1 MFRNSVN
8 VSLHPLYH
16 VPIFQNLHLNP
27 DTKGQGKGN
36 GLAFAA
42 AVTAGVLIGGYFYSR
57 GKETAPVKTS
67 SVPATVS
74 SAMNPND
81 FIPFKL
87 VEIVPLSHN
96 TSVFR
101 FKLGEDQTSGMSVA
115 SCLLTMLP
123 PQKEGDKPV
132 VRPYTPITDE
142 TTKGHMDLLI
152 KAYPTG
158 VMSKH
163 IHSLKVGDELLI
175 KGPIPKYKYEPNM
188 KKEIGMVAGG
198 TGITPMLQIIDH
210 IAKNPEDKTKVT
222 LLFANVTEGDIL
234 LRDHLDKLQKEYPEK
249 FAVHY
254 ALDNPPAGWSGVSG
268 RVTAD
273 LLREKLP
280 SPSLGE
286 DTVIFVC
293 GPPGMM
299 EVVSGNKTSPA
310 DQGEVKGILKD
321 LGYDGK
327 NVYKF

>member
-1 MFRNSVN
+1 MTFSKTA
-8 VSLHPLYH
+8 L
-16 VPIFQNLHLNP
+16 VPTEF
-27 DTKGQGKGN
+27 
-36 GLAFAA
+36 
-42 AVTAGVLIGGYFYSR
+42 V
-57 GKETAPVKTS
+57 
-67 SVPATVS
+67 
-74 SAMNPND
+74 
-81 FIPFKL
+81 PFKL
-87 VEIVPLSHN
+87 AKVTPVSHN
-96 TSVFR
+96 TSIFR
-101 FKLGEDQTSGMSVA
+101 FKFEDDQTSGLTVA
-115 SCLLTMLP
+115 SSLVAMIP
-123 PQKEGDKPV
+123 PKTEGDKPFT
-132 VRPYTPITDE
+132 RSYTPITDE
-142 TTKGHMDLLI
+142 TTKGYMDLLI
-152 KAYPTG
+152 KVYPSGT
-158 VMSKH
+158 MSRH
-163 IHSLKVGDELLI
+163 IHGLKVGDELLI
-175 KGPIPKYKYEPNM
+175 KGPVPKYKYEPNM

-299 EVVSGNKTSPA
+299 EVVSGKKASRT
-310 DQGEVKGILKD
+310 DQGELSGMLKE
-321 LGYDGK
+321 LGYEAK